1 MNKSNILLIKK
12 LYGFQFV
19 LLFFVLFS
27 GYSFAQLNSLKQLKQ
42 NAKDLNI
49 LKQSIKSSDP
59 WTIDHLITTDELAK
73 ELKNSKTHKPLILQV
88 GFKFLYN
95 TGHIPASKYVG
106 PASEKSGIKSIKNEV
121 KSLKKNK
128 SIVIYCGCCP
138 WGHCPNIRPA
148 YKTLKDLGFTNVKV
162 LYIPQ
167 DFGKDWAD
175 AGYSVSK

>member
-1 MNKSNILLIKK
+1 MNKKNIFGYKK
-12 LYGFQFV
+12 LSN
-19 LLFFVLFS
+19 LSLILFALILFS
-27 GYSFAQLNSLKQLKQ
+27 GFSFAQMNALKQLKE

-49 LKQSIKSSDP
+49 LKQSIKPSDP

-73 ELKNSKTHKPLILQV
+73 ELKNPKINKPLILQV

-95 TGHIPASKYVG
+95 TGHIPGSKYVG

-128 SIVIYCGCCP
+128 NIVVYCGCCP
-138 WGHCPNIRPA
+138 WGHCPNVRPA
-148 YKTLKDLGFTNVKV
+148 YNTLKDLGFTNVKV

-175 AGYSVSK
+175 AGYPVSK